1 MKSVWSL
8 HREVLAVLPP
18 KARRFLT
25 VYSVMLGMLSIL
37 DGVALGLLA
46 LVLAPIISGNSL
58 KLPVLGVIDQTGQII
73 LLGVVCGL
81 IVLKGVLAIALLWG
95 ATRRFAKYE
104 LEIGARLFDS
114 YIRSPWVERLKRNS
128 SMIVRLADGSVGV
141 MVSGFLLPAATL
153 LGEVLSFTTVV
164 VVLAIVQP
172 LVALIALVYLGMI
185 GAALFFWV
193 TRRSRQAGR
202 VNLTYTL
209 KSSRLITE
217 MVGALK
223 EVTLRNKTAEIAAV
237 VRANRVHSTRARSNI
252 QFLAQVPRYV
262 LESGLIGGFVLV
274 GAAGFITGQ
283 ASGGIMA
290 IALFGLAGFRMAP
303 SIVRFQAIISTLS
316 ANAPHAQAVL
326 DEIRRSEK
334 SVEHLEGR
342 TTLDVP
348 EHPQHLVFNDVTF
361 RYSPDASDALTQVSM
376 SIPFGSTVAFVGSSG
391 AGKSTIIDLLLGLIE
406 PTEGT
411 IAIDDVNL
419 TELTTSWRSRVG
431 YVPQDVA
438 LFDATVAENVA
449 LSWSGGIDRDR
460 VRSALA
466 QAQLLTII
474 ESREGGIDGAIGER
488 GLALSG
494 GQRQRLGIARAL
506 YAQPL
511 VLVMDEAT
519 SALDTAT
526 EAAVTDAIKA
536 LQGEVTVITVAH
548 RLSTVQHSDRI
559 YFMSGGRIGAEGTF
573 SELVRDVPE
582 FAIQA
587 RLAGLGGTGEIL

>member
-1 MKSVWSL
+1 MKSLWSL
-8 HREVLAVLPP
+8 HREVLAVLPSG
-18 KARRFLT
+18 ARRFLK
-25 VYSVMLGMLSIL
+25 VYSVLLGLLSIL

-46 LVLAPIISGNSL
+46 LVLSPIISGNALS
-58 KLPVLGVIDQTGQII
+58 LPVLGTVDQTGQII

-81 IVLKGVLAIALLWG
+81 IVLKGVLAVTLLWS

-128 SMIVRLADGSVGV
+128 AMIVRLADGSVGV
-141 MVSGFLLPAATL
+141 MVAGFLLPAATL
-153 LGEVLSFTTVV
+153 FGELLSFATVV
-164 VVLAIVQP
+164 IVLAIVQP
-172 LVALIALVYLGMI
+172 LIAVIALVYLGLI
-185 GAALFFWV
+185 GIALFFWV

-202 VNLTYTL
+202 VNLQYTL

-217 MVGALK
+217 MVGAIK
-223 EVTLRNKTAEIAAV
+223 EVTLRNKIEEIAAV
-237 VRANRVHSTRARSNI
+237 VRSNRVHSTRARSNI

-274 GAAGFITGQ
+274 GAAGYLTGE
-283 ASGGIMA
+283 AAGAVMA

-303 SIVRFQAIISTLS
+303 SIVRFQAVISTLS
-316 ANAPHAQAVL
+316 ANAPHARAVL

-334 SVEHLEGR
+334 SIEHLEHR

-348 EHPQHLVFNDVTF
+348 EHPKKLTFDDVTF
-361 RYSPDASDALTQVSM
+361 RYSPDASDALSGVTL

-411 IAIDDVNL
+411 IAIDTVNL

-449 LSWSGGIDRDR
+449 LSWSGGIDRNR
-460 VRSALA
+460 VRHALA
-466 QAQLLTII
+466 QAQLLDTI
-474 ESREGGIDGAIGER
+474 EGREDGIDGPIGER
-488 GLALSG
+488 GLTLSG

-506 YAQPL
+506 YAEPL

-526 EAAVTDAIKA
+526 EAAVTDAIKS
-536 LQGEVTVITVAH
+536 LKGEVTVITVAH

-573 SELVRDVPE
+573 AELVRDVPE

-587 RLAGLGGTGEIL
+587 RLAGLGGTEEFL

>member
-1 MKSVWSL
+1 MKSVWLL

-18 KARRFLT
+18 NARRFLT
-25 VYSVMLGMLSIL
+25 VYSVLLGLLSIL
-37 DGVALGLLA
+37 DGLALGLLA
-46 LVLAPIISGNSL
+46 LVLAPIVSGNDL
-58 KLPVLGVIDQTGQII
+58 TVPVLGTIDQTGQIV

-81 IVLKGVLAIALLWG
+81 IVLKGILAIVLLWK

-141 MVSGFLLPAATL
+141 TVSGFLLPAATV
-153 LGEVLSFTTVV
+153 LGEILSFTTVV
-164 VVLAIVQP
+164 VVLAVVQP
-172 LVALIALVYLGMI
+172 IVAAIALVYLGMI
-185 GAALFFWV
+185 GAALYFWV
-193 TRRSRQAGR
+193 TRRSKQAGR
-202 VNLTYTL
+202 VNLQYTL

-223 EVTLRNKTAEIAAV
+223 EVSLRNKTAEIAGV

-274 GAAGFITGQ
+274 GAAGFLTGGAQ
-283 ASGGIMA
+283 GAVMG

-303 SIVRFQAIISTLS
+303 SIIRFQAIISTLS
-316 ANAPHAQAVL
+316 ANAPHARAVL
-326 DEIRRSEK
+326 DEIRRSED
-334 SVEHLEGR
+334 SVAHLEGR

-348 EHPQHLVFNDVTF
+348 ENPENVDFTNVSFRYAPDAADALSDVTM
-361 RYSPDASDALTQVSM
+361 R
-376 SIPFGSTVAFVGSSG
+376 IPFGSTVAFVGSSG
-391 AGKSTIIDLLLGLIE
+391 AGKSTIIDLILGLIE
-406 PTEGT
+406 PTDGT
-411 IAIDDVNL
+411 ISIDGTNL

-460 VRSALA
+460 VRHALA
-466 QAQLLTII
+466 QAQLLDTI
-474 ESREGGIDGAIGER
+474 EAREDGIDGAIGER

-506 YAQPL
+506 YAEPL

-526 EAAVTDAIKA
+526 EAAVTDAIKN
-536 LQGEVTVITVAH
+536 LRGSTTVITVAH
-548 RLSTVQHSDRI
+548 RLSTVQHADRI
-559 YFMSGGRIGAEGTF
+559 YFMSGGRIAAEGSF
-573 SELVRDVPE
+573 ADLVRDVPE

-587 RLAGLGGTGEIL
+587 RLAGLGGTGEFL

>member
-1 MKSVWSL
+1 MKSTWSL
-8 HREVLAVLPP
+8 HREVLSVLPP
-18 KARRFLT
+18 HARRFLNL
-25 VYSVMLGMLSIL
+25 YSLLLGLLSVL
-37 DGVALGLLA
+37 DGLALGLLA
-46 LVLAPIISGNSL
+46 LVLAPIVSGSTLSL
-58 KLPVLGVIDQTGQII
+58 PLIGNVNQTGQII
-73 LLGVVCGL
+73 LLGGVCGL
-81 IVLKGVLAIALLWG
+81 IVLKGVLAISLLWA

-141 MVSGFLLPAATL
+141 TVSGFLLPAATL
-153 LGEVLSFTTVV
+153 LGEMMSFATVV

-172 LVALIALVYLGMI
+172 LIAAIALVYLGLI
-185 GAALFFWV
+185 GLGLYFWV

-202 VNLTYTL
+202 VNLAYTL
-209 KSSRLITE
+209 KSSRFITE

-223 EVTLRNKTAEIAAV
+223 EVTLRNKTEEIAAV
-237 VRANRVHSTRARSNI
+237 VRSSRVHSTRARSNI

-262 LESGLIGGFVLV
+262 LEAGLVGGFVLV
-274 GAAGFITGQ
+274 GIAGYLTGGETG
-283 ASGGIMA
+283 AIMA

-303 SIVRFQAIISTLS
+303 SIVRFQSIVSTLA
-316 ANAPHAQAVL
+316 ANSPHARAVL

-334 SVEHLEGR
+334 SVEHLEER

-348 EHPQHLVFNDVTF
+348 EHPKNLSFNDVTF
-361 RYSPDASDALTQVSM
+361 RYSPDAANALTHVSL

-391 AGKSTIIDLLLGLIE
+391 AGKSTIIDLVLGLIE
-406 PTEGT
+406 PTEGSVE
-411 IAIDDVNL
+411 IDKVNL

-438 LFDATVAENVA
+438 LFDATIAENVA
-449 LSWSGGIDRDR
+449 LSWSGEIDRDR
-460 VRSALA
+460 VRHVLA
-466 QAQLLTII
+466 QAQLLDTV
-474 ESREGGIDGAIGER
+474 EARGNGIDGAIGER

-506 YAQPL
+506 YAEPL

-526 EAAVTDAIKA
+526 EAAVIDAIKS
-536 LQGEVTVITVAH
+536 LRGEVTVITVAH

-559 YFMSGGRIGAEGTF
+559 YFMSGGKIGAEGTF
-573 SELVRDVPE
+573 AELVRDVPE

-587 RLAGLGGTGEIL
+587 RLAGLGGSDEFL